1 VVDEQRVVLLLQR
14 VTEQLSYLHAR
25 AEEDS
30 AERRADEVWLSGL
43 KYRFVTAIEGVVNV
57 AQHVCASEGWG
68 PPKDNGDSLRVLAR
82 HGALPAE
89 LAERLALAV
98 GFRNLL
104 VHQYAE
110 IDDDLVLGNLDHIGD
125 LDAFVA
131 AVSSWVRDQ
140 PAG

>member
-1 VVDEQRVVLLLQR
+1 VLDRRRTSLLLRR
-14 VTEQLSYLHAR
+14 VTEQLDYLEAR
-25 AEEDS
+25 AEADRAALRSDE
-30 AERRADEVWLSGL
+30 ERLSGL

-82 HGALPAE
+82 HGALPAD
-89 LAERLALAV
+89 LADRLAGAV

-110 IDDDLVLGNLDHIGD
+110 IDDDLVLGNLDDIGD

-131 AVSSWVRDQ
+131 ALASWVKDQ